1 MMNTRTVEIAVG
13 LFIAA
18 GLAALFMLAM
28 KVSNLSSVTDNSGYV
43 VRARFNSIGGLKV
56 RAPVSMAGVT
66 IGRVTGIDLDN
77 TTYQA
82 VVKMFIYAR
91 YNRIPED
98 SSARIFTAGLLG
110 EQYVSLQPGGSDTY
124 LKNGGR
130 IKLTQSAV
138 SLEQLIG
145 QMLFNKAAGGGGK

>member
-1 MMNTRTVEIAVG
+1 MMNTRTVEIVVG
-13 LFIAA
+13 LFVAA

-43 VRARFNSIGGLKV
+43 VTARFNSIGGLKV

>member
-1 MMNTRTVEIAVG
+1 MMRTRIIEIAVG
-13 LFIAA
+13 LFVAA

-28 KVSNLSSVTDNSGYV
+28 KVSNLSSVTDNKGYEIT
-43 VRARFNSIGGLKV
+43 ARFNNIGGLKA
-56 RAPVSMAGVT
+56 RAPVTMAGVT
-66 IGRVTGIDLDN
+66 IGRVTGIDLDSN
-77 TTYQA
+77 TYQA

-110 EQYVSLQPGGSDTY
+110 EQYISLQPGGSETF

-130 IKLTQSAV
+130 IKLAQSAV
-138 SLEQLIG
+138 SLEQIIS
-145 QMLFNKAAGGGGK
+145 QMLFSKAAGGGGK

>member
-1 MMNTRTVEIAVG
+1 MMNTRTVEIVVG

-28 KVSNLSSVTDNSGYV
+28 KVSNLANVTDNSGYV
-43 VRARFNSIGGLKV
+43 VTARFNSIGGLKV

-77 TTYQA
+77 NTYQA
-82 VVKMFIYAR
+82 EVKMFIYAR
-91 YNRIPED
+91 YNHIPED

-110 EQYVSLQPGGSDTY
+110 EQYVSLQPGGSDTF

-145 QMLFNKAAGGGGK
+145 QMLFNKAAGGGAK